1 MKPRI
6 PPALALLILAPIFG
20 EVVSGSTRLNEFFNP
35 VTFISELMLYGCGAI
50 IVRELV
56 VRWKKGWLAMLL
68 LGMAYGIYEEGLVV
82 QSFFDPTW
90 KDLGVLATY
99 GRTIGVNWV
108 WTEHLIIFHALIS
121 ISASI
126 TFVEILYPAQ
136 RFDSW
141 VKSRFWWIVNWAAF
155 ITVLFLWKILIRYDS
170 GIWQI
175 ISVLTILLL
184 AIFARVFPDRILI
197 PLNKPCPRPARF
209 WWAGFLG
216 YFVQFFLIYSIS
228 SSGTIPF
235 PILML
240 LILLF
245 DAFVL
250 WLILRWNGN
259 GASWDDRH
267 RLALLSGAL
276 CFFLIFFL
284 ITSNGKYPIW
294 YFSNPLFLMLLWLV
308 SRKVNRRVLAEESSI
323 PLQAEAKSLL

>member
-1 MKPRI
+1 MKLRI
-6 PPALALLILAPIFG
+6 PPALALLIVAPVFG

-35 VTFISELMLYGCGAI
+35 VTFITEVMLYGCGAI

-68 LGMAYGIYEEGLVV
+68 LGMAYGIYEEGLLV

-99 GRTIGVNWV
+99 GRAAGVNWV

-126 TFVEILYPAQ
+126 TFVEILYPGQ

-141 VKSRFWWIVNWAAF
+141 VKSRVWWIVNWAAF
-155 ITVLFLWKILIRYDS
+155 IAVLFLWKMLIKYNS

-175 ISVLTILLL
+175 VSTLTILLL
-184 AIFARVFPDRILI
+184 ATFARLFPDRILP
-197 PLNKPCPRPARF
+197 PLNKTAPRPARF

-216 YFVQFFLIYSIS
+216 YLIQFFLIYSIS
-228 SSGTIPF
+228 SSGGLPF
-235 PILML
+235 PILMS

-250 WLILRWNGN
+250 WLLLRWNGN

-276 CFFLIFFL
+276 CFFLIFL
-284 ITSNGKYPIW
+284 PLTSNGKYPIS
-294 YFSNPLFLMLLWLV
+294 YFSSPLFLILLWLA
-308 SRKVNRRVLAEESSI
+308 SRKVNQRVLGEQSAA
-323 PLQAEAKSLL
+323 PLTV